1 MIPGMKISDK
11 KDAEAKEKFK
21 TFEVLMSSMTM
32 KEKKN
37 PQLLKHPKRR
47 DRIIKGSGK
56 TLRDYN
62 ILLRDFDRSKK
73 QMREMSKMIKSGKMP
88 GMF

>member
-1 MIPGMKISDK
+1 
-11 KDAEAKEKFK
+11 
-21 TFEVLMSSMTM
+21 MSSMTN

-47 DRIIKGSGK
+47 ERIIKGSGR

-62 ILLRDFDRSKK
+62 ILIRDFERMKK
-73 QMREMSKMIKSGKMP
+73 QMREMGKLIKQGKMP
-88 GMF
+88 FDVKE